1 VLLTYILTQSPSF
14 ALDFAKLSLFLERTL
29 HNNT

>member
-14 ALDFAKLSLFLERTL
+14 ALDFAKLSLFL
-29 HNNT
+29 